1 MSTQKSTREKLAQ
14 AIKEEMEQTSLD
26 RITVARIVERAGVT
40 RQTFYRNF
48 KDKYDL
54 VNWIFDSEFL
64 QALRP
69 EDYRSACAQL
79 ADL

>member
-54 VNWIFDSEFL
+54 SGCPGTLPSCWRCTAAGPS
-64 QALRP
+64 R
-69 EDYRSACAQL
+69 
-79 ADL
+79 